1 MSYNIILD
9 AEEKFNSLSEDQ
21 QKEMMKD
28 LFLLILLRNLEDY
41 GLDLILK
48 KIPTKKLP
56 NEFQECTF
64 KHFKEETM
72 KASAIVNILFN
83 KLNEEIIEFNGD
95 PRINIF
101 ATFQN
106 SNLGSYIS
114 FIPKYE
120 PKTDTMTFVF
130 KRKFDF

>member
-1 MSYNIILD
+1 MYNIILD
-9 AEEKFNSLSEDQ
+9 AEEKFNSLSKDQ
-21 QKEMMKD
+21 QEEMMKD

-48 KIPTKKLP
+48 EAPKKQLP
-56 NEFQECTF
+56 NGFQECTF
-64 KHFKEETM
+64 KHFKEIM
-72 KASAIVNILFN
+72 KASVIVNILFN
-83 KLNEEIIEFNGD
+83 KLNEEIVEFNGD

-101 ATFQN
+101 AAFQD
-106 SNLGSYIS
+106 SKLGSYIS

-120 PKTDTMTFVF
+120 PKTETMTFVF

>member
-1 MSYNIILD
+1 MYNIILE
-9 AEEKFNSLSEDQ
+9 AEEKFNSLSKDQ
-21 QKEMMKD
+21 QEEMMKD

-48 KIPTKKLP
+48 KTPTKKLP
-56 NEFQECTF
+56 NGFQECTF
-64 KHFKEETM
+64 KHFKETM

-83 KLNEEIIEFNGD
+83 KLNEGIIEFNGD
-95 PRINIF
+95 PRINVF
-101 ATFQN
+101 AAFQD
-106 SNLGSYIS
+106 SKLGSYVS